1 MREVEMFKV
10 SHMAK
15 KYTTNLVTVELEE
28 PVIVPIVKPTNK
40 FNHKVLE
47 LLLDENTTTL
57 TLLICLGFGMDKVF
71 KMPDIVDLYDKNTV
85 KHIYHAVN
93 YFKGSETTQ
102 KYISISDRQ
111 LSEDFTKQKISKE
124 LKRLEDLGYLYF
136 DNKKKRYCTDLFVA
150 AINFAFIY
158 EKCWFLFMNG
168 SSMTKNMVKFV
179 LQQMIDSQKQ
189 DIRISKSLLISWLKD
204 TTKLKSIKGKEYS
217 KTLHLFKDE
226 SFLEFIYGDN
236 YLVNTDYACV
246 GGLREKYHFNNLQV
260 DQLRELGKIGDNKAG
275 VLVV

>member
-1 MREVEMFKV
+1 MKEVETFKV

-15 KYTTNLVTVELEE
+15 KYTTNLVIVELEE

-47 LLLDENTTTL
+47 LLLDDNTTTL

-71 KMPDIVDLYDKNTV
+71 KMPDILDLYNNNTV
-85 KHIYHAVN
+85 KHVYGSAN

-102 KYISISDRQ
+102 KYILISDRQ
-111 LSEDFTKQKISKE
+111 LSEDFTKQKILKE
-124 LKRLEDLGYLYF
+124 LKRLEDLGYLYL
-136 DNKKKRYCTDLFVA
+136 DDKKRKYCTDLFVA

-168 SSMTKNMVKFV
+168 SSMTKNMIKFV

-189 DIRISKSLLISWLKD
+189 DVRISQSLLLSWLKD
-204 TTKLKSIKGKEYS
+204 NTKIKSIKGKEYS
-217 KTLHLFKDE
+217 KTLQLFKDE
-226 SFLEFIYGDN
+226 NFLEFICGDN

-246 GGLREKYHFNNLQV
+246 GGLREKYHFNSLQV
-260 DQLRELGKIGDNKAG
+260 DQLKELGKVGDNKAG
-275 VLVV
+275 VLVA

>member
-1 MREVEMFKV
+1 MKEVETFKV

-15 KYTTNLVTVELEE
+15 KYTTNLVIVELEE

-47 LLLDENTTTL
+47 LLLDDSTTTL

-71 KMPDIVDLYDKNTV
+71 KMPDILDLYNNNTV
-85 KHIYHAVN
+85 KHVYGSAN

-102 KYISISDRQ
+102 KYILISDRQ
-111 LSEDFTKQKISKE
+111 LSEDFTKQKILKE
-124 LKRLEDLGYLYF
+124 LKRLEDLGYLYL
-136 DNKKKRYCTDLFVA
+136 DDKKRKYCTDLFVA

-168 SSMTKNMVKFV
+168 SSMTKNMIKFV

-189 DIRISKSLLISWLKD
+189 DVRISQSLLLSWLKD
-204 TTKLKSIKGKEYS
+204 NTKIKSIKGKEYS
-217 KTLHLFKDE
+217 KTLQLFKDE
-226 SFLEFIYGDN
+226 NFLEFICGDN

-246 GGLREKYHFNNLQV
+246 GGLREKYHFNSLQV
-260 DQLRELGKIGDNKAG
+260 DQLKELGKVGDNKAG
-275 VLVV
+275 VLVA

>member
-1 MREVEMFKV
+1 MKEVETFKV

-15 KYTTNLVTVELEE
+15 KYTTNLVIVELEE

-71 KMPDIVDLYDKNTV
+71 KMPDILDLYNNNTV
-85 KHIYHAVN
+85 KHVYGSAN

-102 KYISISDRQ
+102 KYILISDRQ
-111 LSEDFTKQKISKE
+111 LSEDFTKQKILKE
-124 LKRLEDLGYLYF
+124 LKRLEDLGYLYL
-136 DNKKKRYCTDLFVA
+136 DDKKRKYCTDLFVA

-168 SSMTKNMVKFV
+168 SSMTKNMIKFV

-189 DIRISKSLLISWLKD
+189 DVRISQSLLLSWLKD
-204 TTKLKSIKGKEYS
+204 NTKIKSIKGKEYS
-217 KTLHLFKDE
+217 KTLQLFKDE
-226 SFLEFIYGDN
+226 NFLEFICGDN

-246 GGLREKYHFNNLQV
+246 GGLREKYHFNSLQV
-260 DQLRELGKIGDNKAG
+260 DQLKELGKVGDNKAG
-275 VLVV
+275 VLVA